1 MVELITKRLIDSVWV
16 IAALIDNKNKT
27 AKVLKYSREGYCQ
40 IGYELESDCRHGYF
54 IEDDNRIVKSLIIT
68 KDKYNHTDK
77 IVDKYKVSNP
87 RHVFDYQ

>member
-1 MVELITKRLIDSVWV
+1 MVELITNRLIDSVWTIV
-16 IAALIDNKNKT
+16 AVIDNTNKT
-27 AKVLKYSREGYCQ
+27 ARVLKYNRENEL
-40 IGYELESDCRHGYF
+40 GYELESDCRHGYF

-87 RHVFDYQ
+87 KYIFDYK